1 MVLSLTVQFCR
12 SDLVS
17 NFWDTVHVALPKTY
31 AINIVL
37 TDYSTPKSRNPEN
50 NYVKTLYKQNVD
62 AVYTRMVS
70 ESYLFRN
77 MLKGTR
83 TFDVSRQ
90 EAYIFFSKF
99 SMEDNLDRHKLQ
111 NFCDLIMYLVNANSN
126 ILIHVSDKS
135 YTEILFKDCPL
146 EIDSNIMV
154 YYINETSHE
163 IRIDEV
169 YKIDKNSPV
178 ISTSGLSKYRSLVI
192 F

>member
-50 NYVKTLYKQNVD
+50 NYVKTLYKENVD

-83 TFDVSRQ
+83 TFDISRQ

-99 SMEDNLDRHKLQ
+99 SMEDNLDGH
-111 NFCDLIMYLVNANSN
+111 
-126 ILIHVSDKS
+126 
-135 YTEILFKDCPL
+135 
-146 EIDSNIMV
+146 
-154 YYINETSHE
+154 
-163 IRIDEV
+163 
-169 YKIDKNSPV
+169 
-178 ISTSGLSKYRSLVI
+178 
-192 F
+192 